1 MGKDGE
7 DRESSDADLTI
18 TRPAEP
24 SREFQREIR
33 AAVRYER
40 GLFAK
45 ALFALAVVA
54 VIVTIRQLY
63 FA

>member
-1 MGKDGE
+1 MGQDGE
-7 DRESSDADLTI
+7 DRESGDADLTI

-24 SREFQREIR
+24 SRAFQREIR
-33 AAVRYER
+33 AALRYER
-40 GLFAK
+40 GLFVK

-54 VIVTIRQLY
+54 VIVTIRTLY

>member
-7 DRESSDADLTI
+7 DRKSSDADLTI

-33 AAVRYER
+33 AALRYER
-40 GLFAK
+40 GLFVK
-45 ALFALAVVA
+45 AAIALAVVA
-54 VIVTIRQLY
+54 VIVTIRTLY
-63 FA
+63 LA

>member
-1 MGKDGE
+1 MGQDGE
-7 DRESSDADLTI
+7 DRESSDTDLTT

-33 AAVRYER
+33 AALRYER
-40 GLFAK
+40 GLFVK
-45 ALFALAVVA
+45 AAIALAVVA
-54 VIVTIRQLY
+54 VIVTIRTLY

>member
-7 DRESSDADLTI
+7 DGEGSDADLTV

-24 SREFQREIR
+24 SGAFQREIR
-33 AAVRYER
+33 AALRYER
-40 GLFAK
+40 GLFVK
-45 ALFALAVVA
+45 AAIALAVVA
-54 VIVTIRQLY
+54 VVVTIRTLY

>member
-7 DRESSDADLTI
+7 DGESGDADLTI

-33 AAVRYER
+33 AALRYER
-40 GLFAK
+40 GLAVK
-45 ALFALAVVA
+45 AAIALAVVA
-54 VIVTIRQLY
+54 VIVTIRTLY

>member
-7 DRESSDADLTI
+7 DRESSDADLTT

-24 SREFQREIR
+24 SRAFQREIR

-40 GLFAK
+40 GLAVK
-45 ALFALAVVA
+45 AVFALAVVA

>member
-7 DRESSDADLTI
+7 DRESSDANLTV

-24 SREFQREIR
+24 SRAFQQEIR
-33 AAVRYER
+33 AALRYER
-40 GLFAK
+40 GLFVK
-45 ALFALAVVA
+45 AAIALAVVA
-54 VIVTIRQLY
+54 VIVTIRTLY

>member
-7 DRESSDADLTI
+7 DGEGSDADLTV

-24 SREFQREIR
+24 SRAFQREIR
-33 AAVRYER
+33 AALRYER
-40 GLFAK
+40 GLFVK

-54 VIVTIRQLY
+54 VIVTIRTLY

>member
-54 VIVTIRQLY
+54 VIVTIRTLY